1 MCQEVRLVCDGVSL
15 SSFVYRIHKFTSV
28 AILPQAKLQRWKKFL
43 CSRSKVSVMSGFG
56 NFYMILGLEKTAS
69 EADIKKAYRSL
80 ALVHHPDKG
89 GDPEKFKEIHRAY
102 EALNPPKKNPSNSIS
117 AQKSRMEQ
125 AKAKR
130 QKDAQ
135 EAQAFLEA
143 RAAARAAAR
152 AEKAAEARKAAKAA
166 KAAWQAERS
175 KGNGETRGSKPR
187 RASAQASHHAPADA
201 VVGEKAPAAAKARHE
216 EDPFW
221 RFVSVFEDAPPED
234 EMQERAPPAEEEDP
248 FWSFFR
254 MLGTVYGCCTQREL
268 WRVGRIF
275 FWDMKCQRF
284 EGCLASW
291 WNIRFPSN
299 ITGLHVG
306 MLDLEKNISLWSR
319 QLKMSTAYSKLT
331 QWGRSEFKSIWSWQS
346 LVVTLK
352 RWLLEPSGDRRSK
365 KNSEVHKL
373 QRCIER
379 TSTKNVIFF
388 LQNLRV
394 NSALVYLGFVCIV
407 FCLWSLWSYRIQPA
421 FSASSLSF
429 DSPVTQASWL
439 IMPHVFNYETKEFE
453 QVHYNKAPQDF

>member
-1 MCQEVRLVCDGVSL
+1 MARSHQPLMRAGMRSPQGKLFYHHIASNTSQWLAPQHQKRFEESIKQVMCQEVRLVCDGVSL

-268 WRVGRIF
+268 
-275 FWDMKCQRF
+275 
-284 EGCLASW
+284 
-291 WNIRFPSN
+291 
-299 ITGLHVG
+299 
-306 MLDLEKNISLWSR
+306 
-319 QLKMSTAYSKLT
+319 
-331 QWGRSEFKSIWSWQS
+331 
-346 LVVTLK
+346 
-352 RWLLEPSGDRRSK
+352 
-365 KNSEVHKL
+365 
-373 QRCIER
+373 
-379 TSTKNVIFF
+379 
-388 LQNLRV
+388 
-394 NSALVYLGFVCIV
+394 
-407 FCLWSLWSYRIQPA
+407 
-421 FSASSLSF
+421 
-429 DSPVTQASWL
+429 
-439 IMPHVFNYETKEFE
+439 
-453 QVHYNKAPQDF
+453 